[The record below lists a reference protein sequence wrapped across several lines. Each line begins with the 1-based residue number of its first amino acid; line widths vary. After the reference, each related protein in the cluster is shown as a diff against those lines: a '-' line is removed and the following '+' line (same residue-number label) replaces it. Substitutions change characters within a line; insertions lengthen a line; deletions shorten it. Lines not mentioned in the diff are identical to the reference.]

1 VAAGR
6 SPPPGGLSFPRGSP
20 GHGLY
25 LRWVAPSPAPPQ
37 DAARATPPPG
47 GGGRL
52 AEASQVLTTSASAG
66 YTPSW
71 SPDFTGP
78 RGIFR
83 PYPSIFVHFCP
94 CPAPVRPFLSMPC
107 AYPAHSPAT
116 RSRGLAKPRPRRYT
130 PMLQHLSCPSGIFP
144 ALVCIFLHFSAPF
157 LRFSA
162 HFRSPHPL
170 ATTPGP
176 LEA

>member
-6 SPPPGGLSFPRGSP
+6 SPPPGGLSFPRDSP

-37 DAARATPPPG
+37 DAARATSPPG

-66 YTPSW
+66 YTPGW
-71 SPDFTGP
+71 SPDFSGP

-83 PYPSIFVHFCP
+83 PYPSILVHFCP
-94 CPAPVRPFLSMPC
+94 YSQHFWPILCACLAHGPAP
-107 AYPAHSPAT
+107 

-130 PMLQHLSCPSGIFP
+130 VMLQHLSCPSGIFP

-157 LRFSA
+157 L
-162 HFRSPHPL
+162 HFFCPLSHLALPIPSPRRQGL
-170 ATTPGP
+170 
-176 LEA
+176 